1 MLPSAGA
8 ALLHRPVQRW
18 RGNPVDTALLF
29 HDGEFPLWVY
39 YNFVIK
45 ISRKKHTQP
54 PSSPSFGEG
63 RASVER
69 EKSIWDWA
77 ARTVREKYMSGRG
90 RKKKEE
96 GEQIKS
102 CQMEILGFKRSETGV
117 RVCLFSSRLYV
128 MQIEINIYA
137 PPTICPPFAFCS
149 TNWFLNSWGK
159 RPRRRAFPRRPST
172 PRGKKTLKIR
182 PLVRLYTIRKTEELR
197 QILND
202 DPRPNARFFEPRS
215 TAVAE

>member
-1 MLPSAGA
+1 MHYAVMLPSAGA
-8 ALLHRPVQRW
+8 APLHRPVQRW
-18 RGNPVDTALLF
+18 RGNPVDAALLF

-63 RASVER
+63 RASVDR
-69 EKSIWDWA
+69 ETSIWDWA

-90 RKKKEE
+90 RKKKKEEEEEEE

-117 RVCLFSSRLYV
+117 RVCLLFKSSLCD
-128 MQIEINIYA
+128 A
-137 PPTICPPFAFCS
+137 
-149 TNWFLNSWGK
+149 NSNK
-159 RPRRRAFPRRPST
+159 
-172 PRGKKTLKIR
+172 
-182 PLVRLYTIRKTEELR
+182 
-197 QILND
+197 
-202 DPRPNARFFEPRS
+202 
-215 TAVAE
+215 

>member
-8 ALLHRPVQRW
+8 APLHRPVQRW

-63 RASVER
+63 RASVDR
-69 EKSIWDWA
+69 ETSIWDWA

-90 RKKKEE
+90 RKKKKEEEE

-117 RVCLFSSRLYV
+117 RVCLLFKSSLCDANSNKLLCFANDLFSVRFLLDEFSRFSITLGGGGG
-128 MQIEINIYA
+128 
-137 PPTICPPFAFCS
+137 TS
-149 TNWFLNSWGK
+149 TTS
-159 RPRRRAFPRRPST
+159 RRPST
-172 PRGKKTLKIR
+172 TPSTK
-182 PLVRLYTIRKTEELR
+182 
-197 QILND
+197 
-202 DPRPNARFFEPRS
+202 NA
-215 TAVAE
+215 